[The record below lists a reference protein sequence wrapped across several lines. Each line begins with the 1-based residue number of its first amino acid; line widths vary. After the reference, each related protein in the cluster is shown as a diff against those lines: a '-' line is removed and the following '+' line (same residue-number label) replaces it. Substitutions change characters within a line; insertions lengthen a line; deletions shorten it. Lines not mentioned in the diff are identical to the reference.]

1 MRISNDAQ
9 AIIVK
14 KKGSS
19 FIFLV
24 IKRFDKEKNEDH
36 YRLVKGGI
44 EKDENAKQAII
55 REISEEV
62 GISDVKKIEFL
73 SRYKYVGGDI
83 QHKVDV
89 FIVYTNQG
97 DNIKI
102 DSAEEGGFT
111 IKNAVWMT
119 GEEAIKKLNFKEEK
133 DLIAAALAKLNP

>member
-1 MRISNDAQ
+1 MKINNDAQ
-9 AIIVK
+9 AVIVK
-14 KKGSS
+14 KRGLF
-19 FIFLV
+19 FIFLI
-24 IKRFDKEKNEDH
+24 IKRFDKGKNEDH

-44 EKDENAKQAII
+44 KKDENTKQAIV

-62 GISDVKKIEFL
+62 GINDFKKIEFL
-73 SRYKYVGGDI
+73 SRYEYIGGDI

-89 FIVYTNQG
+89 FIVYVNQG

-102 DSAEEGGFT
+102 DSAEEGGFI

-133 DLIAAALAKLNP
+133 DLIVAAFTKLNS